1 MLITYLSDSL
11 EIQIK
16 FVNAHTRQVLQK
28 GYLSYHFNGLIPC
41 FKEKSNATF
50 HI

>member
-16 FVNAHTRQVLQK
+16 FVNAHTRQALQK
-28 GYLSYHFNGLIPC
+28 DTLLI
-41 FKEKSNATF
+41 
-50 HI
+50 ILMD